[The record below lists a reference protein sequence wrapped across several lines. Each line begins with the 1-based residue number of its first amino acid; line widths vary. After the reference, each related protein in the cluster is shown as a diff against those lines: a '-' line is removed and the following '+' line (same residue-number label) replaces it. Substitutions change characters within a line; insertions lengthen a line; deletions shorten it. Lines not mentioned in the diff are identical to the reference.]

1 MTVEAYLNK
10 RAMGNSP
17 KRFYSIKS
25 KKTGKNFDRVVHITP
40 FILLENV
47 SFVVQQSGRNDTL
60 SRIASGS
67 KISKTVHAF
76 LRGNLLNRGRG
87 AVDKFKQIKD
97 LFDWYFVGYNP
108 TKTDSF
114 VITDTIALPD
124 DCSNLDKIA
133 NAKLAFCNRDG
144 ILVAL

>member
-1 MTVEAYLNK
+1 MQVDAYLNK

-25 KKTGKNFDRVVHITP
+25 KNVGKNFDRVVHITP

-47 SFVVQQSGRNDTL
+47 SFVVQQSGRKDTL
-60 SRIASGS
+60 SRIANGA
-67 KISKTVHAF
+67 KITKTVHAF
-76 LRGNLLNRGRG
+76 LRGDLLNRGRG
-87 AVDKFKQIKD
+87 AVEKFKQIRD

-114 VITDTIALPD
+114 VITDKIALPE
-124 DCSNLDKIA
+124 DCSELDKIA
-133 NAKLAFCNRDG
+133 NAKMAFCNRDG